1 MELAPGVSAVQLN
14 LQSGTNHRICM
25 AHISASSRLSC
36 HPFYIDHVFYKTA
49 SKLLPP
55 RPRYSFISITTSTIS
70 NALAAMMLSSGPF
83 LAVIL
88 LVLQWSLLAAAQTYT
103 KRVWGVFA
111 YTVHGDNTPGVLV
124 ANTGSNRL
132 TDYGASQLQAAGS
145 AFRKRYV
152 SSTGSSLKGSES
164 AIHDLSPIFL
174 NPQDVDVYST
184 DDQYNIAS
192 AQAFMLGLY
201 PPIHQYKENHSA
213 STATGVHYTPPLN
226 GYQFPGVTTLG
237 KRDPT
242 SLIIQ
247 GSADCDMHQVAES
260 EYKYSWEAERITRE
274 TAAFY
279 ADLWRRVLS
288 GVYDESE
295 ATYTNAV
302 GISDYLEYEA
312 LHNGSIYTSTNQN
325 EISRVRWLADQY
337 TYATNAQG
345 TSLASHSTI
354 GVVNPIAGQTL
365 AASILNAFRSNVK
378 HYGSQ
383 QKMTLLFGNNEP
395 AVALASLLGL
405 ASQQHSNFYPR
416 PARGASLAFE
426 LYSYETD
433 VVDSVYPGV
442 DELFVR
448 FFLHNGTNAFT
459 DFEAYPL
466 FGYGP
471 SHTDI
476 PFTTFQ
482 SELETFAMS
491 TTRDWCMRCN
501 SQSVFCTGSFGTS
514 GFSDGKQ
521 RMTPAV
527 GGVIGG
533 VVTLVV
539 IGVVATICFLIWGR
553 RKRGREHRPSLGGF
567 KGSSKLASDTDVT
580 LRGRIWDKSQA
591 AEAEQSDGISAGR
604 GWVHGHERTG
614 SWEMGQQRKEGDP
627 IQSTTA
633 RPAGDQW
640 PIQRHIVDPWEQAEE
655 EWQLHS
661 GLRPVRIRESV

>member
-1 MELAPGVSAVQLN
+1 MLPG
-14 LQSGTNHRICM
+14 
-25 AHISASSRLSC
+25 
-36 HPFYIDHVFYKTA
+36 
-49 SKLLPP
+49 
-55 RPRYSFISITTSTIS
+55 
-70 NALAAMMLSSGPF
+70 GPF

-88 LVLQWSLLAAAQTYT
+88 LALQWSLPATAQTVT

-111 YTVHGDNTPGVLV
+111 YTVHGDSTPDVLV
-124 ANTGSNRL
+124 ASTGSKRL

-145 AFRKRYV
+145 ALRKRYV
-152 SSTGSSLKGSES
+152 SSTRSSLKDNEN
-164 AIHDLSPIFL
+164 AIQDLPRIFL
-174 NPQDVDVYST
+174 NPQDADVYST

-201 PPIHQYKENHSA
+201 PPIYQSNENHSA
-213 STATGVHYTPPLN
+213 STATGVHYTAPLN

-242 SLIIQ
+242 SLSIQ
-247 GSADCDMHQVAES
+247 GSADCEMHQVAES
-260 EYKYSWEAERITRE
+260 EYKYSWDAEKITRE

-279 ADLWRRVLS
+279 ADLWWRVLS
-288 GVYDESE
+288 GVYDEYD

-302 GISDYLEYEA
+302 DISDYLEYEA
-312 LHNGSIYTSTNQN
+312 LHNGSIYTSTNEN
-325 EISRVRWLADQY
+325 EISRVRWLADRY
-337 TYATNAQG
+337 TWATNAQG

-365 AASILNAFRSNVK
+365 AASILNVFRSNIK

-383 QKMTLLFGNNEP
+383 QKMTLLFGDNEP

-405 ASQQHSNFYPR
+405 ASQQHSNFYSR
-416 PARGASLAFE
+416 PVRGASLVFE
-426 LYSYETD
+426 LYSFETD
-433 VVDSVYPGV
+433 AVDSSYPGV

-448 FFLHNGTNAFT
+448 FFLHNGTNAST

-491 TTRDWCMRCN
+491 ATRDWCMRCN

-514 GFSDGKQ
+514 EISYGKQ

-533 VVTLVV
+533 VITLVV
-539 IGVVATICFLIWGR
+539 IGVVAAICFLIMGR
-553 RKRGREHRPSLGGF
+553 RKRGREHVPSLGGF
-567 KGSSKLASDTDVT
+567 KGSRKLASDTDVT
-580 LRGRIWDKSQA
+580 LRSPIWDKSTS
-591 AEAEQSDGISAGR
+591 AEAEQSDGISAGG

-614 SWEMGQQRKEGDP
+614 SWEMGQRRGNSDN
-627 IQSTTA
+627 IQSTTT
-633 RPAGDQW
+633 RPTSDQW
-640 PIQRHIVDPWEQAEE
+640 PMQRHIVDPWEQAEE